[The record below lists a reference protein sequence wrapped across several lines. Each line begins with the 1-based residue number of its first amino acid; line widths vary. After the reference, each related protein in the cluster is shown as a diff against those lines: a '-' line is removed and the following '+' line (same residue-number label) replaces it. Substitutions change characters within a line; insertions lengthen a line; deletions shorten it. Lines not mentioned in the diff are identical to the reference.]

1 MISCVCVCLLGY
13 TPPHGAGF
21 QGRVEVMKVLKAF
34 EGSIDVMDVHEDGYT
49 PFHRACWGREP
60 RHTELV
66 KVMVEEFGIDPLT
79 PSKSSTKGS
88 AEPGGKTCA
97 EMTQNAATK
106 AFILEA
112 LAAAAGS
119 SQEL

>member
-1 MISCVCVCLLGY
+1 
-13 TPPHGAGF
+13 
-21 QGRVEVMKVLKAF
+21 MKVLKAF
-34 EGSIDVMDVHEDGYT
+34 EGSSSSGSIIDVMDVHEDGYT

-79 PSKSSTKGS
+79 PSKPSTKGS

-106 AFILEA
+106 AFITEA
-112 LAAAAGS
+112 LAAATAAGS

>member
-1 MISCVCVCLLGY
+1 VCLLGY